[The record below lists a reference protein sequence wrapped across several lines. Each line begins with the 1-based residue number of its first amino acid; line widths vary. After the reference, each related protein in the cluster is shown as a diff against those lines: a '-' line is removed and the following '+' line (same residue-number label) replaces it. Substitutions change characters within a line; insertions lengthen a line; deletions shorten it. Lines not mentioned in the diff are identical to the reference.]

1 LPDAFAQAQEIAHLR
16 AQLQQMHTY
25 LTQREAA
32 AAAAPSAASSSSAP
46 APRQPVSDN
55 IKAPPMWKFAGQVGD
70 KVDKFLRDI
79 QTQFRMKG
87 KPLTDEAMILN
98 AAAYLDDAAA
108 DWWDSQDQAA
118 IATWQQFVD
127 ALHAR
132 FRPLAPAENARVRI
146 RYLKQRG
153 SVAAYSALF
162 QSLMANIKDMNPVDQ
177 ILNYCE
183 GLSSDEIRHRVT
195 EKKPKALHEAME
207 AAISAEAYLQPRG
220 RQGQGAFHPR
230 GANSYSASTSSTS
243 STSAPMDLNAVVG
256 QEPEFDEFADEEPES
271 KASVAATLVE
281 TVMQQV
287 KAQLAAILP
296 PAAKSGS
303 SANSGGGVGSQG
315 KNRRYGGHFS
325 AEKERLYNEG
335 KCFRCKKA
343 GHQSRECKADF

>member
-1 LPDAFAQAQEIAHLR
+1 
-16 AQLQQMHTY
+16 
-25 LTQREAA
+25 
-32 AAAAPSAASSSSAP
+32 
-46 APRQPVSDN
+46 
-55 IKAPPMWKFAGQVGD
+55 MWKFAGQIGD

-87 KPLTDEAMILN
+87 KPLTEEAMILN
-98 AAAYLDDAAA
+98 ATAYLDDAAA
-108 DWWDSQDQAA
+108 DWWDSQDQTA
-118 IATWQQFVD
+118 IVTWQQFVD

-162 QSLMANIKDMNPVDQ
+162 QSLMASIKDMNPVDQ

-183 GLSSDEIRHRVT
+183 GLSSDEIRHRVV

-220 RQGQGAFHPR
+220 RQGPSSFHPR
-230 GANSYSASTSSTS
+230 NANSHSSANSGSSS
-243 STSAPMDLNAVVG
+243 VPMDLNSVVG
-256 QEPEFDEFADEEPES
+256 QDSDFDEEAP
-271 KASVAATLVE
+271 AGAAAVTATIVE

-296 PAAKSGS
+296 PTAKSAGS
-303 SANSGGGVGSQG
+303 AASSSGTSTKFGANQG
-315 KNRRYGGHFS
+315 KNRRYGGFS

-335 KCFRCKKA
+335 KCFKCKKA
-343 GHQSRECKADF
+343 GHQSRDCTAQDF